1 MRKRPRQIE
10 IYHLKKNIINVHSW
24 QNEERTPKRVA

>member
-1 MRKRPRQIE
+1 MLKRPRQIE
-10 IYHLKKNIINVHSW
+10 IYLFKKEHYYGHSW